1 MKAIV
6 LEIKNGEAAVLRE
19 DGIVVTT
26 RQTCRVG
33 DTIEVPDRVE
43 MRPARRFSRLRRIA
57 AVAMLAIVIAGSTFG
72 YMSVDASSYV
82 SVDAGDTS
90 LEFAVNHFGRVIS
103 LEGLDESSEEFAK
116 TIESEIKHKKFDDA
130 MSCAMTRLE
139 ENGSIAGNGQDQI
152 IAGVTSGN
160 ERQRDELKSV
170 LENCTQREGKRG
182 PKFYTVDVSPEEREE
197 AIGKKQSPGMFA
209 FEQRDDWSEDD
220 WEDFFEEMRESE
232 HPPLGP
238 HGTGPRPPHMDGPD
252 GNRPPDTPQN

>member
-1 MKAIV
+1 MRAIV

-26 RQTCRVG
+26 RQACRVG
-33 DTIEVPDRVE
+33 DTIEVPDRIEV
-43 MRPARRFSRLRRIA
+43 RPARRFGRLRRIA

-72 YMSVDASSYV
+72 YMSVSASSYV

-103 LEGLDESSEEFAK
+103 VEGLDEDSEEFAK
-116 TIESEIKHKKFDDA
+116 TIEGEIKHKKFDDA
-130 MSCAMTRLE
+130 MGCAMTRLE
-139 ENGSIAGNGQDQI
+139 ECGSIGGSGQDQI

-160 ERQRDELKSV
+160 DRQRGELRES
-170 LENCTQREGKRG
+170 LENCGGRDGHPG

-197 AIGKKQSPGMFA
+197 AIEQKQSPGMFA
-209 FEQRDDWSEDD
+209 FEHRDDWNESD
-220 WEDFFEEMRESE
+220 WDAFFEEMRGNE

-238 HGTGPRPPHMDGPD
+238 GGKGPRPPHMDS
-252 GNRPPDTPQN
+252 PQN